1 MSEKKSWEALKFE
14 ERVRI
19 IDFLSSDSAISDE
32 YDITE
37 ADVAEFRKLRAT
49 IPNDADAKT
58 ATHNPPKGIILS
70 ARRDLNFKEANYEL
84 IDNSIDKWV
93 VEGKPRDLEINIDYN
108 LDQNT
113 GQYMDNAG
121 GFDADNVY
129 KVFIPGET
137 GNDDFTKPV
146 IGSFAM
152 GAKKAIFRLSSGA
165 RVVSSKTA
173 DSGCY
178 CFVEQGWEF
187 TPDWSTKEGSCDS
200 IGEGVTKIIFVNLN
214 EPPDEEQIDAL
225 CEGIAETYF
234 PILSGW
240 EYENE
245 NKVTIKVNGE
255 EIVGNYD
262 MNLADVPG
270 AEPRIYEF
278 NRDFPNPIS
287 ENPDDRLN
295 IRARLY
301 VGLKRSRR
309 DTGDFGIDVF
319 GNGRRFDTHK
329 KKEFGYGERGQN
341 MGVGTQGNQFLRGF
355 LSLTSHSVLIP
366 WDTHKREY
374 QGETVVA
381 VWLKASIS
389 KILKAYNQVATFSTG
404 AKKKELSQQVLKDA
418 ELPDDFAPRIVTDL
432 ADLPT
437 QEQVKQLWQEIKPS
451 DEPTIDPTPVSP
463 ENNPHQPNEENGGEP
478 EEPME
483 AEVPIDD
490 EELEDEDDLTPVEL
504 YLEPSEVDTL
514 CARFNV
520 DSEEYLPGVIKN
532 GLLEGVYFPLERKLF
547 KKACELFDCPDDA
560 SELSMEVYQALVN
573 LIEENSQENAE
584 EE

>member
-19 IDFLSSDSAISDE
+19 IDFFSSDSAISDE
-32 YDITE
+32 YDISE
-37 ADVAEFRKLRAT
+37 ADVAEFRELRAS
-49 IPNDADAKT
+49 IPDDTDAKT

-137 GNDDFTKPV
+137 GNDDFSKPV

-165 RVVSSKTA
+165 RVVSSKTES
-173 DSGCY
+173 SGCY

-187 TPDWSTKEGSCDS
+187 TPDWNTKEGSCDS

-214 EPPDEEQIDAL
+214 EPPDEGQIDAL

-245 NKVTIKVNGE
+245 NKVIIKVNGE
-255 EIVGNYD
+255 PIVGTYD
-262 MNLADVPG
+262 MHFADTPG
-270 AEPRIYEF
+270 AEPCIYEF
-278 NRDFPNPIS
+278 NRSFRNPIS
-287 ENPDDRLN
+287 ENLDERIE

-301 VGLKRSRR
+301 VGLKRSRK
-309 DTGDFGIDVF
+309 DTGDFGIDAF
-319 GNGRRFDTHK
+319 GNGRRFDRYLK
-329 KKEFGYGERGQN
+329 KAFGYGDKG
-341 MGVGTQGNQFLRGF
+341 MGATTQGNQFLRGY

-374 QGETVVA
+374 QDETVVA
-381 VWLKASIS
+381 QWLKRQIAPV
-389 KILKAYNQVATFSTG
+389 LKAYNQVATFSTG

-418 ELPDDFAPRIVTDL
+418 ELPEDFVPKVVTGL
-432 ADLPT
+432 SDLPT
-437 QEQVKQLWQEIKPS
+437 QQQVKQLWQEIKPP
-451 DEPTIDPTPVSP
+451 DEPTIEPTPVSP
-463 ENNPHQPNEENGGEP
+463 ENNPNKPNEENGGEP
-478 EEPME
+478 EEPLE
-483 AEVPIDD
+483 PEVPIDD

-514 CARFNV
+514 CARFDV
-520 DSEEYLPGVIKN
+520 DSEEYLPKEIKN
-532 GLLEGVYFPLERKLF
+532 GLLEGVYFPLERKIF

-560 SELSMEVYQALVN
+560 SELSMEVYHALVN

>member
-1 MSEKKSWEALKFE
+1 MTEKKSWEALKFE
-14 ERVRI
+14 KRVDI
-19 IDFLSSDSAISDE
+19 IDALSSDSAISDE

-37 ADVAEFRKLRAT
+37 AEVADFRALRAT
-49 IPNDADAKT
+49 IPDDADAKT

-121 GFDADNVY
+121 GFDSENVY

-137 GNDDFTKPV
+137 GNDDFSKPV

-165 RVVSSKTA
+165 RVVSSKTS

-187 TPDWSTKEGSCDS
+187 TPDWNTKEGSCDS
-200 IGEGVTKIIFVNLN
+200 IGEGITKIIFVNLN
-214 EPPDEEQIDAL
+214 EPPDEAQIDAL

-245 NKVTIKVNGE
+245 NKVTIKVNGQT
-255 EIVGNYD
+255 IVGTYD
-262 MNLADVPG
+262 MNFADTPG
-270 AEPRIYEF
+270 AEPRIFEF
-278 NRDFPNPIS
+278 NRSFRNPIS
-287 ENPDDRLN
+287 EDLDERID

-301 VGLKRSRR
+301 VGLKRSRK
-309 DTGDFGIDVF
+309 DTGDFGIDAF
-319 GNGRRFDTHK
+319 GNGRRFDRHLK
-329 KKEFGYGERGQN
+329 KAFGYGDKG
-341 MGVGTQGNQFLRGF
+341 MGATTQGNQFLRGY

-374 QGETVVA
+374 QDETVVA
-381 VWLKASIS
+381 QWLKKQIAPV
-389 KILKAYNQVATFSTG
+389 LKSYNQVATFSTG
-404 AKKKELSQQVLKDA
+404 SKKKELSQQVLKDA
-418 ELPDDFAPRIVTDL
+418 ELPEDFIPQVVTDL
-432 ADLPT
+432 TDLPT
-437 QEQVKQLWQEIKPS
+437 QQQVKQLWQEIKPK
-451 DEPTIDPTPVSP
+451 DEPEPNPTPAPSQNEPSTPGDHEEDTVPQDEPLEP
-463 ENNPHQPNEENGGEP
+463 ENPDHDEFEE
-478 EEPME
+478 EE
-483 AEVPIDD
+483 
-490 EELEDEDDLTPVEL
+490 EELTPVEL

-514 CARFNV
+514 CARFDV
-520 DSEEYLPGVIKN
+520 DSEESLPKVIKN
-532 GLLEGVYFPLERKLF
+532 GLLEGVYFPLDRKLF

-560 SELSMEVYQALVN
+560 SELSMELYQALVN
-573 LIEENSQENAE
+573 LIEENSQADKE
-584 EE
+584 

>member
-1 MSEKKSWEALKFE
+1 MTEEKSWEALKFE
-14 ERVRI
+14 KRVDI
-19 IDFLSSDSAISDE
+19 IDALSSDSAISDE
-32 YDITE
+32 YNITE
-37 ADVAEFRKLRAT
+37 AEVAEFRALRAT
-49 IPNDADAKT
+49 IPDDADAKT

-93 VEGKPRDLEINIDYN
+93 VEGKPHDLEINIDYN

-137 GNDDFTKPV
+137 GNDDFSKAV

-165 RVVSSKTA
+165 RVISSKTA

-178 CFVEQGWEF
+178 CYVEQGWEF
-187 TPDWSTKEGSCDS
+187 TPDWNTKEGDCDS
-200 IGEGVTKIIFVNLN
+200 IGEGITKIIFVNLN
-214 EPPDEEQIDAL
+214 EPPDEQQIDAL

-240 EYENE
+240 EYENK
-245 NKVTIKVNGE
+245 NKVTIKVNGNP
-255 EIVGNYD
+255 IVGSYD
-262 MNLADVPG
+262 MDLADTPG

-287 ENPDDRLN
+287 ENPADRLN

-301 VGLKRSRR
+301 VGLKRSRK
-309 DTGDFGIDVF
+309 DTGDFGVDVF

-329 KKEFGYGERGQN
+329 KQEFGYGARNQN

-381 VWLKASIS
+381 IWLKASIS
-389 KILKAYNQVATFSTG
+389 KILKAYNQVTTYATG
-404 AKKKELSQQVLKDA
+404 AKKKELSQEVLKDA
-418 ELPDDFAPRIVTDL
+418 ELPEDFTPRIVTDL
-432 ADLPT
+432 TDLPT
-437 QEQVKQLWQEIKPS
+437 QDLVKQLWQEIKP
-451 DEPTIDPTPVSP
+451 
-463 ENNPHQPNEENGGEP
+463 
-478 EEPME
+478 
-483 AEVPIDD
+483 DD
-490 EELEDEDDLTPVEL
+490 EEPEPPPEPPEGEPPEQSEADPSEPENPEQEEEEEEELTPIEL

-514 CARFNV
+514 CARFDV
-520 DSEEYLPGVIKN
+520 DSEEYLPSVIKN
-532 GLLEGVYFPLERKLF
+532 GLLEGVYFPLDRKLF
-547 KKACELFDCPDDA
+547 KKACELFDCHDDA
-560 SELSMEVYQALVN
+560 SELSLEVYQSLVN
-573 LIEENSQENAE
+573 LIEEHSQAE
-584 EE
+584 KDE